1 MLRVY
6 RYVTASGIIAV
17 ALPPASKPVMEGVLW
32 GDPYNV
38 PSAAYW
44 AVLVS
49 ERRKEAR
56 YEPRRIC
63 GSFVEQVAYCLMGG
77 YGMPAEIGSAAFYSL
92 QSAGVLRPDV
102 NAFEIEELLRRPLL
116 IGATSRR
123 YRFPKQKA
131 RYLAGALSALSG
143 LDIPIDATSLR
154 SLLVR
159 IPGIGYKT
167 ASWVTRDW
175 LGSDDVAI
183 IDVHIER
190 ACRAIGVFLPTQ
202 TVRRDYLEMERRFLL
217 FANALLI
224 RPSVLDNLMWDV
236 MRSEGAVL
244 GTA

>member
-1 MLRVY
+1 
-6 RYVTASGIIAV
+6 
-17 ALPPASKPVMEGVLW
+17 MEGVLW
-32 GDPYNV
+32 GEPYNV

-44 AVLVS
+44 AVLVN
-49 ERRKEAR
+49 ERREESR
-56 YEPRRIC
+56 YEPKRVC

-77 YGMPAEIGSAAFYSL
+77 YGMPAKIGNAAFHSL
-92 QSAGVLRPDV
+92 RTAGVLRSDV
-102 NAFEIEELLRRPLL
+102 NAFEIEELLRQPLL

-131 RYLAGALSALSG
+131 RYLARALSALSG
-143 LDIPIDATSLR
+143 LDIPIDVMSLR
-154 SLLVR
+154 SLLMS

-217 FANALLI
+217 FAKALLI

-236 MRSEGAVL
+236 MRTEGAVL